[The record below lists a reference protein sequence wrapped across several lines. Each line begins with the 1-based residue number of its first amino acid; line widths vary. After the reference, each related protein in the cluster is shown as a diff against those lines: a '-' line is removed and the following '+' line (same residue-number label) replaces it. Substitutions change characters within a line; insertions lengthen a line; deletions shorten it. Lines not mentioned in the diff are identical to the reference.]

1 MALEDVYQRNL
12 HHRTHRAGWLRAAV
26 LGANDGLVSTASLMI
41 GVTAAKTGG
50 ADAQAFLITAGTA
63 GIVAGAMSMAVGEYV
78 SVKSQNDIEAADR
91 EIEINQ
97 LATDPEGE
105 FDELV
110 HIYMN
115 RGLSENL
122 AKEVVTAMHKQDA
135 LEAHLRDE
143 LGHFDHTRARPV
155 QAAIASAVSFTAG
168 GVVPLIGAL
177 VSSSNQVNLILVFT
191 ALGLLAAGFV
201 SAKIAASPI
210 PKTIIRIFMGG
221 ALGVAITAGI
231 GWLVGL
237 TGI

>member
-1 MALEDVYQRNL
+1 MGLEEVQMRNL
-12 HHRTHRAGWLRAAV
+12 DHRANRAGWLRAAV
-26 LGANDGLVSTASLMI
+26 LGANDGLVSTSSLMI
-41 GVTAAKTGG
+41 GIAAANKS
-50 ADAQAFLITAGTA
+50 DFLVTA

-97 LATDPEGE
+97 LATDPAGE

-122 AKEVVTAMHKQDA
+122 AKEVVTAMHNQNA

-155 QAAIASAVSFTAG
+155 QAAVASAIAFTAG

-177 VSSSNQVNLILVFT
+177 ISSSNQVNLILVFT
-191 ALGLLAAGFV
+191 ALGLLGAGFI

-221 ALGVAITAGI
+221 ALGVTITAGI

>member
-1 MALEDVYQRNL
+1 M
-12 HHRTHRAGWLRAAV
+12 
-26 LGANDGLVSTASLMI
+26 ST
-41 GVTAAKTGG
+41 
-50 ADAQAFLITAGTA
+50 F
-63 GIVAGAMSMAVGEYV
+63 
-78 SVKSQNDIEAADR
+78 
-91 EIEINQ
+91 
-97 LATDPEGE
+97 PEGE

-110 HIYMN
+110 HIYMK

-122 AKEVVTAMHKQDA
+122 AKEVVTAMHNQDA

-155 QAAIASAVSFTAG
+155 HAAVASAIAFTAG

-191 ALGLLAAGFV
+191 ALGLLAAGFI

-221 ALGVAITAGI
+221 TLGLAITAGI